1 MTAKPMVADA
11 HAGECVSRAEA
22 LALLGVKPETLYSY
36 VSRGLIRRIGFEDG
50 RSLYARFD
58 VERMRA
64 RSIARSGH
72 GPAAGAAVH
81 WGEPILTTRL
91 TEITPDGPV
100 YRGVLATDCARAGRP
115 FIEVARYL
123 WSGEWSR
130 APVRVEI
137 DPDLGRRLGQL
148 LRDCGTLHI
157 RHVMAQA
164 VLLLAARHLDSGEPA
179 DMASERVLRTLAGCA
194 GFLGPRQAFLAVEP
208 GTSLGE
214 AVARALGA
222 ARTPEVVGA
231 IEAVLVLCADHD
243 LTPATF
249 VGRVAASAGA
259 DLHACIGAALNAQFG
274 TEFGLGFDRVE
285 ALLKDGPRAPIETSE
300 TLALV
305 RHYHPLYPDGDPRA
319 RFILDLV
326 RRFNGR
332 SDETLRALSRL
343 RGDNGRPSPD
353 LTIEEALA
361 VFSAA
366 LQLPSQSAGA
376 LFTLGRAAGWLAH
389 VREQQASNFV
399 IRPRAQ
405 FLPGRDPPPTRA
417 H

>member
-1 MTAKPMVADA
+1 MNEKLPVTEA
-11 HAGECVSRAEA
+11 HSGDCVSRAEA

-36 VSRGLIRRIGFEDG
+36 VSRGLIRRVAVEDG

-81 WGEPILTTRL
+81 WGEPILETRL
-91 TEITPDGPV
+91 TQITLDGPV
-100 YRGVLATDCARAGRP
+100 YRGVLATDLARAGRP

-123 WSGEWSR
+123 WSGDWTGAR
-130 APVRVEI
+130 PGAEI
-137 DPDLGRRLGQL
+137 DPDLGRRLGHL
-148 LRDCGTLHI
+148 LKGRRTLHI

-164 VLLLAARHLDSGEPA
+164 VLLLASQQSDGCEPA
-179 DMASERVLRTLAGCA
+179 DVASDRLLCTLAGCL
-194 GFLGPRQAFLAVEP
+194 GFFGTSRAFLPVAPETALGDAALHALGGQRAPALVSAVE
-208 GTSLGE
+208 
-214 AVARALGA
+214 
-222 ARTPEVVGA
+222 A
-231 IEAVLVLCADHD
+231 ILVLCADHD

-249 VGRVAASAGA
+249 AGRIAASVGA

-285 ALLKDGPRAPIETSE
+285 LLLRNGSANACELPQSE
-300 TLALV
+300 QSI
-305 RHYHPLYPDGDPRA
+305 RYHHPLYPNGDPRA
-319 RFILDLV
+319 RLIVDLV
-326 RRFNGR
+326 MSLKGL
-332 SDETLRALSRL
+332 SEPACHAIAQLRANSSRT
-343 RGDNGRPSPD
+343 SPD

-361 VFSAA
+361 VFAIA
-366 LQLPSQSAGA
+366 LGLPPQSAGA

-389 VREQQASNFV
+389 AREQQESHFI

-405 FLPGRDPPPTRA
+405 FVPGSRPSSA
-417 H
+417 GVH